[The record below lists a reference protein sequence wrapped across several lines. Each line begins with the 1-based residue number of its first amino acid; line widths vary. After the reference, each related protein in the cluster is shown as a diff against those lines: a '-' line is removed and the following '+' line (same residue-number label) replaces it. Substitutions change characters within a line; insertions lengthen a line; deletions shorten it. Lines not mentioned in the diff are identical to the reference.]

1 MTCITEFLQRVGAN
15 AQWHDADPDA
25 LERAMDGA
33 ALDPLTRAAIR
44 SGDRAALEAL
54 SGSRPIAH
62 KNIAPGKDDED
73 EDDAPDREDEEV
85 RRKTRACPA

>member
-1 MTCITEFLQRVGAN
+1 MARITEFLQRIGAN

-25 LERAMDGA
+25 LERAMDEA

-44 SGDRAALEAL
+44 NVDRATLEAL
-54 SGSRPIAH
+54 SGSRTIAH
-62 KNIAPGKDDED
+62 KNITPGKDDED